1 MASGGGR
8 KLRHTTYMD
17 SYGRQ
22 PWRDHTGNFWDG
34 YIDGKPPSAGQV
46 SPQERQRRTTRHF
59 KVGFFVTVV
68 ILCVGGVAAAAIYR
82 THRPTTSTP
91 TTLSTAPTTA
101 AAPAPPTT
109 VYQYLG
115 NGQGFLSMGNL
126 QGGILAADN
135 HKLEAKGSSLR
146 VTSVSCSL
154 GTTLANGATEAV
166 CTVNYNNGRSYQAA
180 VTITG
185 DGQHASWNDLG

>member
-34 YIDGKPPSAGQV
+34 YVDGKPPSAGQV

-68 ILCVGGVAAAAIYR
+68 ILCIGGIAAAAIYR

-91 TTLSTAPTTA
+91 TTLSTTPATA
-101 AAPAPPTT
+101 APPPLRRRCTST
-109 VYQYLG
+109 WVTAKVSSVWG
-115 NGQGFLSMGNL
+115 TCK
-126 QGGILAADN
+126 AA
-135 HKLEAKGSSLR
+135 SW
-146 VTSVSCSL
+146 
-154 GTTLANGATEAV
+154 
-166 CTVNYNNGRSYQAA
+166 QP
-180 VTITG
+180 TITSWRRKAHAASHQRVVQPG
-185 DGQHASWNDLG
+185 DHAS